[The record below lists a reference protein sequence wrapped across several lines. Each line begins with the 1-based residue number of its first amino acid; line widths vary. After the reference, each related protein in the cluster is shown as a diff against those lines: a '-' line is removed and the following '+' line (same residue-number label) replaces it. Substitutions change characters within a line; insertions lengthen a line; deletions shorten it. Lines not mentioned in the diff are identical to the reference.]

1 MINAMRA
8 RVSLNLDIHDIK
20 TGTTIMKKPQPGDKS
35 KYHPLPKDIANMPV
49 LERQAMEKARKE
61 GKFDARAHLANS
73 PIGRAAAK
81 GFPIPKK

>member
-1 MINAMRA
+1 
-8 RVSLNLDIHDIK
+8 
-20 TGTTIMKKPQPGDKS
+20 MKKAQPEDNLK
-35 KYHPLPKDIANMPV
+35 HQPLPRHIADIPE

-61 GKFDARAHLANS
+61 GKFDAKAHLANS